1 MLWTLPEY
9 FNSDSA
15 SSLFLFL
22 IAMSHLKFTAS
33 SGSPKYHTHICQ
45 TEMRYDM
52 VVKKVLKNQF
62 HEFLFFCQILSWIIL
77 LLKKSIPTK
86 MIFCLKVM
94 QEWKKKFRENC
105 IKKIMKCIQ
114 QHIFTHFFYRWFT
127 TYHILLLL
135 FTHWTRKFK
144 KRSAAKKNLQ
154 MKWINFTEF
163 FPIFFFHFLMRL

>member
-77 LLKKSIPTK
+77 LLKKINSYWNDIL
-86 MIFCLKVM
+86 F
-94 QEWKKKFRENC
+94 ESDARKKKK
-105 IKKIMKCIQ
+105 IPWKLHKKNNEMHSTAYS
-114 QHIFTHFFYRWFT
+114 HIFLPMIYYLPHT
-127 TYHILLLL
+127 TTIVYALDQKI
-135 FTHWTRKFK
+135 
-144 KRSAAKKNLQ
+144 
-154 MKWINFTEF
+154 
-163 FPIFFFHFLMRL
+163 